1 MQVETLASKTIL
13 NKTFIIRSDFR
24 SKIKTENDLKRILTQ
39 WPWNLVRNRLFHSLV
54 PFLLFIRFLNLLS
67 ILWTG
72 LIIKWEF
79 LRRKAVLWSIIKPCL
94 RNGGI
99 TVVNRGP
106 ALALNRFIENLDNNH
121 FNYKLRIKIFQK
133 FYVDFESV
141 IFIAAGRRKV
151 TTKVWNLNTKT
162 CSVTPTIKMGMQPR
176 CM

>member
-1 MQVETLASKTIL
+1 MIWKGYLLSGHEIWFETDCSIL
-13 NKTFIIRSDFR
+13 
-24 SKIKTENDLKRILTQ
+24 
-39 WPWNLVRNRLFHSLV
+39 LFH
-54 PFLLFIRFLNLLS
+54 FFIRFLNLLS

-72 LIIKWEF
+72 LIIKCEF

-151 TTKVWNLNTKT
+151 TTQVWKLNTKT
-162 CSVTPTIKMGMQPR
+162 CSVTPTIKMRRTPACNPGV
-176 CM
+176 CSWSAGLTD